1 MTFFNSKPL
10 GSTFLWCSYIL
21 TDRSNKVRAK
31 FKRKLAEL
39 PSRDIA
45 PRQKTTPYLLMH
57 FIKNEVWTCHR
68 IKFSFGCFLKSF
80 LLHLRKGYGRVFFG
94 GIFLGGIFLRRIHR
108 GEFLLRGFSA
118 GEFDEG
124 EFSADRTPLKSTWL
138 IIIFPDYTLL
148 LSLLW
153 RHSIQNLEKN

>member
-39 PSRDIA
+39 PRGKL
-45 PRQKTTPYLLMH
+45 PLVKKTTPYLLMH

-94 GIFLGGIFLRRIHR
+94 GIWLW
-108 GEFLLRGFSA
+108 GFSA
-118 GEFDEG
+118 WEFDEG
-124 EFSADRTPLKSTWL
+124 EFSASRIPLKSTWL
-138 IIIFPDYTLL
+138 MIIFPDYTLL
-148 LSLLW
+148 FSLLW
-153 RHSIQNLEKN
+153 RHSIQILEQN